1 MWKKVA
7 IQAGFMALDYGIK
20 KRKQSKKKKKTTTA
34 SKKKTTKRGK

>member
-20 KRKQSKKKKKTTTA
+20 KSKKRKKHNS
-34 SKKKTTKRGK
+34 SKKKTTKKGRK

>member
-20 KRKQSKKKKKTTTA
+20 KRKQSKKKKKTTSA